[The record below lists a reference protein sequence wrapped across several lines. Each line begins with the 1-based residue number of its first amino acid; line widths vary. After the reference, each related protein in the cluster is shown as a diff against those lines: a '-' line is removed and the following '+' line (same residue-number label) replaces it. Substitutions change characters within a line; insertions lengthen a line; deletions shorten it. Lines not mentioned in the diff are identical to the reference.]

1 MKIIIDIAD
10 EQEAQKVEILLQD
23 HDLSY
28 RREVTLPRS
37 EKNNSAELL
46 AFLDQNPP
54 QDDILEVI
62 PDPVA
67 WQRAMRKDRNLPGRP

>member
-1 MKIIIDIAD
+1 MKIIIDIAN
-10 EQEAQKVEILLQD
+10 EQEAQKGETLLQD

-28 RREVTLPRS
+28 RREAALPQPK
-37 EKNNSAELL
+37 ENNSAKLL

-54 QDDILEVI
+54 QDDILEII

-67 WQRAMRKDRNLPGRP
+67 WQREMRKDRNLPDRP